1 MYGFGL
7 KVDGVALGTLI
18 AQYAGFLTALF
29 LLMRHYR
36 RLMRQLSG
44 MSAEDRDAIDAYF
57 AKYRKNKDAQLTYK

>member
-1 MYGFGL
+1 MR
-7 KVDGVALGTLI
+7 KSI
-18 AQYAGFLTALF
+18 AHELTKEEASDIERNQ
-29 LLMRHYR
+29 LMRYQKRLHYR